1 MNSEIIGW
9 IGSTIILISF
19 IPKSVNKI
27 RILNSVGCIV
37 WIIYGFITKAPEAK
51 VKEIRDRVEEL
62 NEILSGVEKRIE
74 AMK

>member
-27 RILNSVGCIV
+27 RILNSIGCVIWV
-37 WIIYGFITKAPEAK
+37 IYGFITKAPSVWIMNFLVFFINLFQLIK
-51 VKEIRDRVEEL
+51 DKKKL
-62 NEILSGVEKRIE
+62 K
-74 AMK
+74 KKY

>member
-37 WIIYGFITKAPEAK
+37 WIIYGFITKAPSVWIMNFLVFFINLFQLIK
-51 VKEIRDRVEEL
+51 DKK
-62 NEILSGVEKRIE
+62 N
-74 AMK
+74 